1 MATHQH
7 HDHAHGHH
15 DGHEADSYQLDPRKW
30 ATVRNVLAFVALV
43 SWALLAFG
51 YFYDHERFF
60 QSYLVAFCTA
70 TFIILGATFFVYV
83 QYLTGSA
90 WSVPI
95 RRILENIMVSIP
107 IGALLFIPVAF
118 AGVDDLYKWARPEAL
133 SDALIQTK
141 KAFLNVGG
149 FRLRAGILFAL
160 WSIWAFAIWT
170 SSTKQD
176 KTKSIEQMKT
186 SSRWSAPGLLLVCLT
201 GCLAAF
207 EWIMSLDPH
216 WYSTIFG
223 LYCLAG
229 GCVAMWALVTLIA
242 LGFRSNGVLAHTI
255 TVEHYHDLGKWMF
268 ALSVFWTYL
277 AASQY
282 LLIWYASIPEETI
295 YFKERMEGSWGW
307 VSVLLPVGRFA
318 VPFALLVS
326 RAAKRNFTMLRI
338 SAIWILFMEFVDMYW
353 MIMPNFHEY
362 AHGFQLHWL
371 DLATLGAVFSVYG
384 LVFWSRF
391 KSNSLVVEGDLRFEQ
406 GLHFHQV

>member
-1 MATHQH
+1 MAS
-7 HDHAHGHH
+7 HGHH
-15 DGHEADSYQLDPRKW
+15 HATDSYQLDPAKW
-30 ATVRNVLAFVALV
+30 TTVRNVLAFVALL

-51 YFYDHERFF
+51 YSTEHHRFF
-60 QSYLVAFCTA
+60 QSYLVAFCFG

-90 WSVPI
+90 WSVTV
-95 RRILENIMVSIP
+95 RRIMENIMVSIP
-107 IGALLFIPVAF
+107 VGALLFIPIAF
-118 AGVDDLYKWARPEAL
+118 FGVDDLYKWAQA
-133 SDALIQTK
+133 DAIKDPLIQVK

-149 FRLRAGILFAL
+149 FRMRAGVLFAL
-160 WSIWAFAIWT
+160 WSIWALAIWS

-186 SSRWSAPGLLLVCLT
+186 SSRWSAPGLLLVCVT

-229 GCVAMWALVTLIA
+229 GCVAMWAVVTLVS
-242 LGFRSNGVLAHTI
+242 LGFRSAGVLTNSITI
-255 TVEHYHDLGKWMF
+255 EHYHDLGKWMF
-268 ALSVFWTYL
+268 AISVFWTYL

-282 LLIWYASIPEETI
+282 LLIWYANIPEETI
-295 YFKERMEGSWGW
+295 YFQERMHGSWFW
-307 VSVLLPVGRFA
+307 VSLLLPIGRFV
-318 VPFALLVS
+318 VPFGLLIS
-326 RAAKRNFTMLRI
+326 RGAKRNLTVLRLA
-338 SAIWILFMEFVDMYW
+338 AIWIILMEFVDMYW

-362 AHGFQLHWL
+362 AHGFHLHWL
-371 DLATLGAVFSVYG
+371 DLAAVAGVVSVYG
-384 LVFWSRF
+384 LAFWSRF
-391 KSNSLVVEGDLRFEQ
+391 KSHSLVVEGDMRFEQ

>member
-1 MATHQH
+1 MAS
-7 HDHAHGHH
+7 HGHH
-15 DGHEADSYQLDPRKW
+15 HATDSYQLEPAKW
-30 ATVRNVLAFVALV
+30 TTGRNVLAFIALV

-51 YFYDHERFF
+51 YATEQQRFF
-60 QSYLVAFCTA
+60 QSYLIAFCFG

-90 WSVPI
+90 WSVTV
-95 RRILENIMVSIP
+95 RRIMENIMVSIP
-107 IGALLFIPVAF
+107 IGALLFIPIAF
-118 AGVDDLYKWARPEAL
+118 MGVDDLYKWAQA
-133 SDALIQTK
+133 DAIKDPLIQAK

-149 FRLRAGILFAL
+149 FRLRAGIIFAL
-160 WSIWAFAIWT
+160 WSIWAFAIWA

-186 SSRWSAPGLLLVCLT
+186 SSRWSAPGLLMVCVT
-201 GCLAAF
+201 GCLVAF

-242 LGFRSNGVLAHTI
+242 LGFRSSGVLKNSITI
-255 TVEHYHDLGKWMF
+255 EHYHDLGKWMF
-268 ALSVFWTYL
+268 AISVFWTYL

-282 LLIWYASIPEETI
+282 LLIWYANIPEETI
-295 YFKERMEGSWGW
+295 YFQERYHGTWAW
-307 VSVLLPVGRFA
+307 VTYFLPIGRF
-318 VPFALLVS
+318 VIPFALLVC
-326 RAAKRNFTMLRI
+326 RAAKRNLTVLKI
-338 SAIWILFMEFVDMYW
+338 AAIWILFMEYVDMYW

-362 AHGFQLHWL
+362 AHGFHLHWL
-371 DLATLGAVFSVYG
+371 DLAAVAGVLSVYG

-391 KSNSLVVEGDLRFEQ
+391 KSHSLVVEGDMRFEQ
-406 GLHFHQV
+406 GLNFHQV